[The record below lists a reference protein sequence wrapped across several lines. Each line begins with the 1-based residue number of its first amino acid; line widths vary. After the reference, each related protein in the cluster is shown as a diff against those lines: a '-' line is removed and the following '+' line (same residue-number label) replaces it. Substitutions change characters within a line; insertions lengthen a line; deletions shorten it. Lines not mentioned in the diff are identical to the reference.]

1 MDYFARRNL
10 YNNNKSP
17 PILLND
23 TSYKQKF
30 SKNNISRVT
39 PSYSG
44 NPHLIRNYKTNIYSS
59 KNYFSTNK
67 SQQINNGDLINSR
80 FKNNSNY
87 NNDLNNNNSKNMFNY
102 AQNSRYLKPTKSF
115 TAYNNNYLS
124 PNRIKNENPNYNQN
138 IQPPNLRSKILNL
151 TNNYKKKSI
160 SKNFSMQYL
169 PIKNNFNF
177 LSPKKKLI
185 LDLDETLVHSGFN
198 PFTRQSDISLQINI
212 DGKYH
217 TINILKRPHV
227 DQFWKKFQIIM
238 KYMFLPHQWMNMLHQ

>member
-23 TSYKQKF
+23 SSYKQKF
-30 SKNNISRVT
+30 SKNNVSRVT

-44 NPHLIRNYKTNIYSS
+44 NLHLIRNYKTNIYSS
-59 KNYFSTNK
+59 NNYFSTNK
-67 SQQINNGDLINSR
+67 SQQINNGEIINSR
-80 FKNNSNY
+80 F
-87 NNDLNNNNSKNMFNY
+87 NDLNNNNSKNMFNY

-115 TAYNNNYLS
+115 TVYNNNYLS
-124 PNRIKNENPNYNQN
+124 PNRIRNENNPNYNQN
-138 IQPPNLRSKILNL
+138 VQPPNLRSKILNL
-151 TNNYKKKSI
+151 SNNYKKKSI